1 MTWNKQYKND
11 EEQAKPPTYLE
22 ENDEERAEPPVYL
35 VENDEE
41 QAVQE

>member
-1 MTWNKQYKND
+1 MTRNKQYKND
-11 EEQAKPPTYLE
+11 EEQAKSPTYLE
-22 ENDEERAEPPVYL
+22 ENDERVEPPVYL